1 MEMGL
6 EETVRHV
13 VATQLGVTPEALA
26 PDVSLTDDLAADS
39 LDLVELTLTL
49 EEELGLTFSPDTID
63 DVRTYGELVSAVIGT
78 ARSRPLAEGTR
89 LLRARVVGSSGC
101 LVRAGS
107 LTPYT
112 LEEVAED
119 ARRAGRGARL
129 EIDLEA
135 PDDTACST
143 LAVRFA
149 WLETYGVAVSV
160 RRAGQPGR
168 ASAAA

>member
-6 EETVRHV
+6 EETVRQ
-13 VATQLGVTPEALA
+13 VAASQLGVTPEALA

-39 LDLVELTLTL
+39 LDLVELTLAL

-63 DVRTYGELVSAVIGT
+63 NLRTYGELVSAVIGA
-78 ARSRPLAEGTR
+78 ARSRPFAEGTR
-89 LLRARVVGSSGC
+89 LRACVVGSSGR

-112 LEEVAED
+112 LEEVEED
-119 ARRAGRGARL
+119 ARRAGPGARL

-135 PDDTACST
+135 SDDTACST

-149 WLETYGVAVSV
+149 WLETHGVAVTV
-160 RRAGQPGR
+160 RRAGRPGR
-168 ASAAA
+168 APAAA